1 LIEQFFDGGYCPES
15 SCCDAVED
23 ALWLA
28 GIEHPGGFTSA
39 FELRRCPGC
48 GERNLVKDEYYVC
61 AACDPPLPQTWN
73 FGADAPSVN
82 DGDGAPTSS
91 DPEGHAGRL
100 GPRMTK
106 AQGAENAG

>member
-61 AACDPPLPQTWN
+61 AACDPPSRRPGT
-73 FGADAPSVN
+73 S
-82 DGDGAPTSS
+82 APTRRASTT
-91 DPEGHAGRL
+91 EMGRRPHPIRRVTPAVSGL
-100 GPRMTK
+100 
-106 AQGAENAG
+106 E